1 MIKKTVI
8 LKNRYFDSVFLMQVA
23 RRIAGEPGI
32 KDASALLGTEANR
45 KVLAELGYG
54 MAGRD
59 ADFAGAGPND
69 LIIALEGEESAVAAA
84 VADPGPWLHRAAS
97 PGPGAAAEPRSI
109 GEAAARLTGGG
120 VAAGTTAGGT
130 VVGGVA
136 VISVPGEH
144 AAREARAALR
154 EGLSVFLFSSNVS
167 VADELSL
174 KTEASRKGLIVM
186 GPDCGTAFLCGAGIG
201 FANAVRRGP
210 IGVVGSSGTGMQEF
224 TSMVHRA
231 GSGISHAIGTGSR
244 DLSDAIGGIS
254 TMAAIDALEGD
265 QETRVVVVI
274 SKPPGK
280 NGATRLL
287 ERLGRAPKPAVLCLL
302 GDPQAAGIEGSRTR
316 VRRASTLDKAVVL
329 ALEIVG
335 SGTALIRF
343 AGDEALRAK
352 AADEV
357 SRMLPGQR
365 HVRGLF
371 AGGTFC
377 YQAQALF
384 RDAGLAVS
392 SNSPLPGMREMEDP
406 WKSGGDTLVDMGAE
420 LFVEGR
426 PHPMI
431 DSSLRRKRI
440 ELEGEDPRVAL
451 LLLDFI
457 LGAVSSRDPVGD
469 LADSVR
475 KARETARTR
484 GGHLCVAAS
493 ICGTDGDAQGL
504 AGQTKKLVEAGA
516 LVFSSAA
523 EAAAFSRDIALALHR
538 RKEAG

>member
-1 MIKKTVI
+1 MIRKTVI

-32 KDASALLGTEANR
+32 RDASALLGTEANR

-54 MAGRD
+54 SAGRD
-59 ADFAGAGPND
+59 TDFAGAGPND
-69 LIIALEGEESAVAAA
+69 LIIALEGEESAVTA
-84 VADPGPWLHRAAS
+84 VVVDPEPWLHRPAS
-97 PGPGAAAEPRSI
+97 SGPVAAEPRSI
-109 GEAAARLTGGG
+109 GEAAARLTG
-120 VAAGTTAGGT
+120 
-130 VVGGVA
+130 GGVA

-154 EGLSVFLFSSNVS
+154 EGLNVFLFSSNVS

-201 FANAVRRGP
+201 FANVVRRGP

-265 QETRVVVVI
+265 RETRVVVVI
-274 SKPPGK
+274 SKPSGE
-280 NGATRLL
+280 NATSRLL
-287 ERLGRAPKPAVLCLL
+287 ERLGRAAKPVVLCLL
-302 GDPQAAGIEGSRTR
+302 GDLQAAGSEGPRTR
-316 VRRASTLDKAVVL
+316 IRRASTLDTAVVL
-329 ALEIVG
+329 ALETVG
-335 SGTALIRF
+335 SGAALIPF
-343 AGDEALRAK
+343 VADEVLRAK

-384 RDAGLAVS
+384 RDAGLVVS
-392 SNSPLPGMREMEDP
+392 SNSPLPGMRELENP
-406 WKSGGDTLVDMGAE
+406 WKSSGDSLVDMGAE

-440 ELEGEDPRVAL
+440 ELEGEDPSVAL
-451 LLLDFI
+451 ILLDFI

-475 KARETARTR
+475 EARETMHKR

-504 AGQTKKLVEAGA
+504 AAQTRKLVDSGA
-516 LVFSSAA
+516 LVFPSAA
-523 EAAAFSRDIALALHR
+523 EAAAFSREVTLALRR